1 MAASARAL
9 PSAARV
15 LPLRPL
21 RALRSPRR
29 HPTTLRSVPTREA
42 SGAPAPAAPPPSSA
56 PPAGAPP
63 ATPPGAGAPPAAPPA
78 PPVPE
83 SGERVRPAVEP
94 LAVLLGQILAIVR
107 AHPTPAANQNDAAA
121 VVWRMLDAIT
131 SLIVHHIAKPAFPL
145 GFHSYKHETGLVM
158 SLLLDT
164 QPDAAKG
171 APEAPERQGEAAAAE
186 AAPKGEEREEEAPA
200 PVLTPTHACLVFAL
214 ASAMGE
220 LGDIIDT
227 IQRAQEL
234 GKSTVSAESVNFY
247 VGMTVK
253 PLDTLSY
260 LLRTMSES
268 ISGLPGGNS
277 LTAHALRLGQ
287 LDGYTAAVCAPD
299 LRDQH
304 IEEALDAFQGRA
316 EALDGYDST
325 RPRSR

>member
-1 MAASARAL
+1 MAA
-9 PSAARV
+9 AARV

-29 HPTTLRSVPTREA
+29 HPTTLRSLPTREA
-42 SGAPAPAAPPPSSA
+42 AGAPAPAAPPPSSA

-107 AHPTPAANQNDAAA
+107 AHPTPAANQNDAVA
-121 VVWRMLDAIT
+121 VVWRMLNAIT
-131 SLIVHHIAKPAFPL
+131 SLIAHHIARPAFPL
-145 GFHSYKHETGLVM
+145 GFHSYKDDDGSVI

-164 QPDAAKG
+164 QLDAAKG
-171 APEAPERQGEAAAAE
+171 APEAPERQGEAAAE

-200 PVLTPTHACLVFAL
+200 PVLSPTHACLVFAL

-220 LGDIIDT
+220 LGDVIDT

-234 GKSTVSAESVNFY
+234 GKSKSAVSADSVNFY
-247 VGMTVK
+247 IGRTVE
-253 PLDTLSY
+253 PLDALSH
-260 LLRTMSES
+260 LLRTMSAS
-268 ISGLPGGNS
+268 ISGLPEGDS

-304 IEEALDAFQGRA
+304 LEEALGAFRDRD
-316 EALDGYDST
+316 EALDGYDIT
-325 RPRSR
+325 RPRTR